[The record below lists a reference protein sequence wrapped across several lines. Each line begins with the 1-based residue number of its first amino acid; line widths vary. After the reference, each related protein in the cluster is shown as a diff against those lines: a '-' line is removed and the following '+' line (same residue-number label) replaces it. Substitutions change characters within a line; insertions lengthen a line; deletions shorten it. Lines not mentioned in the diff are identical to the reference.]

1 MSTRESLTV
10 SNFWVLLAL
19 SLAVGQYKERPRRLD
34 NPWLRL
40 MTGVE
45 LTCSAAFHSLPR
57 KLVRHKLQAAS
68 DQHEGWSLRQAGRQA
83 GQSDYSGK
91 SMDPCLVFLVSLF
104 GKATLSLTIRRRCG

>member
-1 MSTRESLTV
+1 MSTRGSLTV

-19 SLAVGQYKERPRRLD
+19 SLAVGQYKERPRRVD

-40 MTGVE
+40 LTGVE

-68 DQHEGWSLRQAGRQA
+68 DQHEGWTLRQA
-83 GQSDYSGK
+83 GQSDCSGK